1 MGQAPGGPYSLSA
14 HRRDRTAIVSRLSHP
29 RDTWGVSTMKQSGCE
44 SKARNASNHSSLRRS
59 RIARRMALPLMAA
72 TLLITPAA
80 RADRTKLK
88 PGWNLFSPQ
97 QDIELGSK
105 VSKDADRQLPMC
117 NDPQVDAYLNR
128 LGRRLAEQ
136 APTGGDRKSTRL
148 NSSHLVISYAVFC
161 LKKKK
166 RQRAT
171 SR

>member
-1 MGQAPGGPYSLSA
+1 MRLRQARDAGGV
-14 HRRDRTAIVSRLSHP
+14 I
-29 RDTWGVSTMKQSGCE
+29 TMKQIGGE
-44 SKARNASNHSSLRRS
+44 AKGRNASSRAPLRR
-59 RIARRMALPLMAA
+59 RDMAQRMALALVAA

-105 VSKDADRQLPMC
+105 VSKDAERQLAMC

-136 APTGGDRKSTRL
+136 APAGGGP
-148 NSSHLVISYAVFC
+148 
-161 LKKKK
+161 
-166 RQRAT
+166 
-171 SR
+171 